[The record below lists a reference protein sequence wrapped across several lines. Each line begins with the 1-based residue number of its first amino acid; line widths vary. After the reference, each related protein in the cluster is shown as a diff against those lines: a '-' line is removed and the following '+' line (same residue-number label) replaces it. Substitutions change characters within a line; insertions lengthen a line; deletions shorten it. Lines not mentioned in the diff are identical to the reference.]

1 MATSRSLAPDDAAP
15 VSTGIPGLDHL
26 LLGGLTPNRMYLV
39 EGKPGSGK
47 TTMAVQFLLEG
58 KARGEKGLYV
68 ALSETVGELGAVAAS
83 HGWSLDGI
91 EMFQLPAPESASV
104 QDQYTLYH
112 PAEVEL
118 GETIRALLD
127 VVDRVKPS
135 RIVLDSLSEL
145 KLLARDPLRYRRQVL
160 ALKTYFSKLDVT
172 VLLLDDLAGGDD
184 SQLQSLSHGVILLEQ
199 LPIEYGRARRRLR
212 VVKYRGVA
220 ATEGFHDFSIQ
231 RGGVEV
237 FPQIMPPTPA
247 SVPREPV
254 ESGIAELD
262 TLLGGGLAWG
272 TTTLVIGP
280 SGSGKSTLATQYVSR
295 DGAPA
300 SIYLFDERMRTYV
313 ERCDALGMRVSEQI
327 RSGRLVAQQIEPGQ
341 LSPGE
346 FSHRICQDVERRGTR
361 TVLIDSING
370 YLHAIPQSDAPLARM
385 HELLSFLNE
394 RGVATLLVLAQH
406 GIIGSSM
413 TTPLD
418 VSYLA
423 DTVMVLRFFEAQG
436 QVRRAI
442 SVVKMRTRTHESTI
456 RELKLGPG
464 RVHVG
469 AALTDFHGVLTG
481 VPRYVGADQGLL
493 HAR

>member
-1 MATSRSLAPDDAAP
+1 MATSRLITPTEAP
-15 VSTGIPGLDHL
+15 VSTGIAGLDRL
-26 LLGGLTPNRMYLV
+26 LLGGLTANRMYLV
-39 EGKPGSGK
+39 EGRPGSGK
-47 TTMAVQFLLEG
+47 TTMAVQFLLAG
-58 KARGEKGLYV
+58 KERGERGLYV
-68 ALSETVGELGAVAAS
+68 ALSETVAELHAVADS
-83 HGWSLDGI
+83 HGWDLEGI
-91 EMFQLPAPESASV
+91 ELFQLPAALSAAAEE
-104 QDQYTLYH
+104 QYTLYH

-127 VVDRVKPS
+127 VVERVKPA

-184 SQLQSLSHGVILLEQ
+184 SQLQSLSHGVLLLEQ

-212 VVKYRGVA
+212 VVKYRGVPA
-220 ATEGFHDFSIQ
+220 VEGFHDFCIDK
-231 RGGVEV
+231 GGLQV
-237 FPQIMPPTPA
+237 FPQVVPPGPGE
-247 SVPREPV
+247 VPSEPV
-254 ESGIAELD
+254 PSGIAELD
-262 TLLGGGLAWG
+262 LLLGGGLAWG
-272 TTTLVIGP
+272 TTSLVIGP
-280 SGSGKSTLATQYVSR
+280 SGSGKSTLATQYLSP
-295 DGAPA
+295 DGVPA

-327 RSGRLVAQQIEPGQ
+327 RSGRLRAHQIEPGQ

-346 FSHRICQDVERRGTR
+346 FSHRVCEDVERRGTR
-361 TVLIDSING
+361 MVLIDSING

-394 RGVATLLVLAQH
+394 RGVATILVLAQH
-406 GIIGSSM
+406 GIIGTAM

-436 QVRRAI
+436 HVRRAI
-442 SVVKMRTRTHESTI
+442 SVVKMRTRIHESTI
-456 RELKLGPG
+456 RELKLGPE

-469 AALTDFHGVLTG
+469 GALSDFHGVLTG

-493 HAR
+493 HAQ

>member
-1 MATSRSLAPDDAAP
+1 MATIPSARADQPPL
-15 VSTGIPGLDHL
+15 STGIEGLDRL

-39 EGKPGSGK
+39 EGRPGTGK
-47 TTMAVQFLLEG
+47 TTMAMQFLLAG
-58 KARGEKGLYV
+58 RARGERCLYV
-68 ALSETVGELGAVAAS
+68 ALSETVAEIGAVAAS
-83 HGWSLDGI
+83 HEWSLEGI
-91 EMFQLPAPESASV
+91 ELFELLAAQSAAAE
-104 QDQYTLYH
+104 DQYTLYH

-118 GETIRALLD
+118 GDTVRALLD
-127 VVDRVKPS
+127 VVQRVKPS

-160 ALKTYFSKLDVT
+160 ALKSHFSKLETT

-184 SQLQSLSHGVILLEQ
+184 SQLQSLCHGVLLLEQ
-199 LPIEYGRARRRLR
+199 LAIEHGRARRRLR
-212 VVKYRGVA
+212 ILKFRGVA
-220 ATEGFHDFSIQ
+220 ATEGFHDFQIF
-231 RGGVEV
+231 RGGVRV
-237 FPQIMPPTPA
+237 FPQVGSPEPGA
-247 SVPREPV
+247 VSQEPV

-262 TLLGGGLAWG
+262 SLLGGGLAWG
-272 TTTLVIGP
+272 TTTLMIGP

-295 DGAPA
+295 DQGPV
-300 SIYLFDERMRTYV
+300 SIYLFDERMRTYIQ
-313 ERCDALGMRVSEQI
+313 RCDALGMRVSEQI
-327 RSGRLVAQQIEPGQ
+327 RSGRMRVQQIEPGE

-346 FSHRICQDVERRGTR
+346 FSHRVCEDVETRGTR
-361 TVLIDSING
+361 MVLIDSVNG

-406 GIIGSSM
+406 GIIGTAM

-423 DTVMVLRFFEAQG
+423 DTVIVLRFFEAAG

-442 SVVKMRTRTHESTI
+442 SVVKMRTRIHEATI
-456 RELKLGPG
+456 RELKLGPD
-464 RVHVG
+464 RVRVG
-469 AALTDFHGVLTG
+469 SALSEFHGVLTG

-493 HAR
+493 HGH